1 MANRR
6 MIYQDLF
13 EDDYFGMADP
23 LLRLMWIG
31 LITAVADDQGRM
43 LDNSSLIKSKVFIY
57 DREITEQMIDSWLN
71 TLHKDNKI
79 VRYEAGGHRLI
90 QIVKWWDYQTPAW
103 ASSSRYEP
111 PTGWTDRVRCH
122 ISGSKQGGRV
132 ETINWE
138 NKGGFTKDTKDNTT
152 DGATE
157 VLHNKLHNE
166 LPKPINDVNDDV
178 NVNGDIN
185 VNGDG
190 DGKTVTTVSET
201 QNSNSEVAEVFKAYE
216 SEIGILTSFVR
227 EEVLDAI
234 ERYPRDWIIEA
245 IKEAA
250 RNNARKWSYA
260 EAILKSWKVNGY
272 KTDVRFRTQSGKSK
286 QGGSKSYLSPE
297 LQKMMDDE
305 KEKRKKLYGG
315 VNGK

>member
-13 EDDYFGMADP
+13 EDDYFGMSEP

-43 LDNSSLIKSKVFIY
+43 LDNSSLIKAKVFIY
-57 DREITEQMIDSWLN
+57 DRDITEQMIDSWLN
-71 TLHKDNKI
+71 TLHNDNKI
-79 VRYEAGGHRLI
+79 VRYEADGHRLI

-103 ASSSRYEP
+103 ASPSRYEP
-111 PTGWTDRVRCH
+111 PAGWVDRVRCH
-122 ISGSKQGGRV
+122 ISGSKQGGQV

-138 NKGGFTKDTKDNTT
+138 NKGGFTKDTTEDNTE
-152 DGATE
+152 GATGE
-157 VLHNKLHNE
+157 PHNKLHSK
-166 LPKPINDVNDDV
+166 LPNPQHKHINDVNVNDDV
-178 NVNGDIN
+178 NGDVNGD
-185 VNGDG
+185 GDG

-234 ERYPRDWIIEA
+234 
-245 IKEAA
+245 
-250 RNNARKWSYA
+250 
-260 EAILKSWKVNGY
+260 
-272 KTDVRFRTQSGKSK
+272 
-286 QGGSKSYLSPE
+286 
-297 LQKMMDDE
+297 
-305 KEKRKKLYGG
+305 
-315 VNGK
+315 